1 MCVGMNIIKYYDS
14 DEINKPLTGTSQVY
28 LIENKPKQ
36 ETHGPLTKERLIKKY
51 PDVFNEGVGK
61 IAGEHHIRIDPAV
74 DPVQHAPHRVPVTI
88 TAKVKKMLLRSLK
101 NRTLSHP

>member
-1 MCVGMNIIKYYDS
+1 MAR
-14 DEINKPLTGTSQVY
+14 SQ
-28 LIENKPKQ
+28 
-36 ETHGPLTKERLIKKY
+36 KERLIKKY